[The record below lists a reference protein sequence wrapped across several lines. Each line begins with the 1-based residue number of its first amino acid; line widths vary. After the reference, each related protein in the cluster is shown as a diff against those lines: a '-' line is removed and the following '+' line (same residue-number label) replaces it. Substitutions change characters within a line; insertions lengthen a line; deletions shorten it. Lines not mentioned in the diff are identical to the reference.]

1 MTLSKILALMVTQKV
16 RSYFLVFVQIV
27 FLMSVYQIDTKAQK
41 VNRVDPPFW
50 YTHMKAP
57 QLQLLLIGENLR
69 NCDIDIKSGPGK
81 IANWNSLDENQEY
94 AILTLEFAERLSDEV
109 ATITFRLKGDKKS
122 TFTYDL
128 KPRNSHQP
136 LGLDPT
142 DFMYLITPDRFANGD
157 PSNDVVESMEQN
169 TIDRKD
175 GYQRHGGDIQGITQH
190 LDYIKALGVTSLWI
204 NPVYENNQDH
214 ESYHG
219 YAITDFYNVDERLGG
234 NEAFAELSKELHE
247 NDMKLIKDVIYNH
260 MGSKNYLAKNP
271 PTEDWFHQWPEEE
284 WNQEKGYTRT
294 SYRATTL
301 LDPYAAE
308 RDKEIFRNG
317 WFDHHMPD
325 INQQNPEVQR
335 YLIQQTIWW
344 IETFGIDALRVDTY
358 AYPDQEFMH
367 QWALAVL
374 EEYPS
379 LFIFAETWVHGEV
392 TQAFFVDEL
401 VQKLPE
407 DLKDNFSVTDFQLYY
422 SINNMLNEDFGWTN
436 GAASVYYTLVEDR
449 LYQHP
454 ENLVTFADNHD
465 LARYF
470 GVVGKDLRK
479 FKAGLALMATTRG
492 IPQMYY
498 GTELLMDATNGH
510 GAIREDVEGGW
521 PGDARNEFTAAG
533 RDSLQNEAFDYVA
546 RLFQWRKANPELTQ
560 APLKHFVPEEGVYT
574 YARMSEGKS
583 VWVIINAN
591 KEAKTVRTKRYNELF
606 SGYTKMKD
614 ISKKEPKTRAIPE
627 SLTLEPYQAMV
638 LELE

>member
-1 MTLSKILALMVTQKV
+1 MATQKV
-16 RSYFLVFVQIV
+16 RFYFLVFLQAF
-27 FLMSVYQIDTKAQK
+27 FLISVYQLDMKAQS
-41 VNRVDPPFW
+41 VSRVDPPFW
-50 YTHMKAP
+50 YTNMNAP
-57 QLQLLLIGENLR
+57 QLQLLLIGENLQ

-81 IANWNSLDENQEY
+81 IADWNPLDENQEY
-94 AILTLEFAERLSDEV
+94 AILTLEFKENLLEEA

-122 TFTYDL
+122 TFTYEL

-157 PSNDVVESMEQN
+157 ASNDIIEDFEQN
-169 TIDRKD
+169 TIDRND
-175 GYQRHGGDIQGITQH
+175 GYQRHGGDLQGITQH
-190 LDYIKALGVTSLWI
+190 LDYIKELGVTSLWI

-219 YAITDFYNVDERLGG
+219 YAITDFYNVDPRLGG
-234 NEAFAELSKELHE
+234 NRAFKELTDALHD
-247 NDMKLIKDVIYNH
+247 NDMKILKDVVYNH
-260 MGSKNYLAKNP
+260 MGSNNYLAKNP
-271 PTEDWFHQWPEEE
+271 PSEDWFHQWPEEE

-308 RDKEIFRNG
+308 KDKEIFRNG

-325 INQQNPEVQR
+325 LNQKNSVVQQ

-401 VQKLPE
+401 VQKLPD

-422 SINNMLNEDFGWTN
+422 SINSMLNEDFGWTN

-454 ENLVTFADNHD
+454 ENMVTFADNHD

-479 FKAGLALMATTRG
+479 FKAGMALLATMRG
-492 IPQMYY
+492 IPQLYY

-521 PGDARNEFTAAG
+521 PEDTRNEFIASG

-546 RLFQWRKANPELTQ
+546 RLFQWRQSHGDLMKGKLIQ
-560 APLKHFVPEEGVYT
+560 FVPEDGIYS
-574 YARMSEGKS
+574 YARSSGDQT
-583 VWVIINAN
+583 VWVIINAS
-591 KEAKTVRTKRYNELF
+591 KEMKTVGTDRFKEIHSGF
-606 SGYTKMKD
+606 SSMKD
-614 ISKKEPKTRAIPE
+614 VSVAEPKSMNIPSE
-627 SLTLEPYQAMV
+627 IKLEPYQALV

>member
-1 MTLSKILALMVTQKV
+1 MAHPKINAFIFNTLITILLIAAIQEGTV
-16 RSYFLVFVQIV
+16 
-27 FLMSVYQIDTKAQK
+27 AQK
-41 VNRVDPPFW
+41 VNRIDPPFW
-50 YTHMKAP
+50 FTNMQYP
-57 QLQLLLIGENLR
+57 QLQLLLIGEDLQK
-69 NCDIDIKSGPGK
+69 CTIDIIDGPGK
-81 IANWNSLDENQEY
+81 ISKWLPLDNNPEY
-94 AILTLEFAERLSDEV
+94 AIVYIDFSEGLLEDAS
-109 ATITFRLKGDKKS
+109 TIDFRIKGKRKTTFS
-122 TFTYDL
+122 YEL
-128 KPRNSHQP
+128 KPKNSHQP
-136 LGLDPT
+136 QGLDPT

-157 PSNDVVESMEQN
+157 PSNDIVEDFEQN
-169 TIDRKD
+169 TINRED
-175 GYQRHGGDIQGITQH
+175 GYQRHGGDLEGITQH
-190 LDYIKALGVTSLWI
+190 LDYIKELGVTALWI

-219 YAITDFYNVDERLGG
+219 YAITDFYNVDARLGG
-234 NEAFAELSKELHE
+234 NNAYQQLINALHQS
-247 NDMKLIKDVIYNH
+247 DMKIIKDVVYNH
-260 MGSKNYLAKNP
+260 MGSNNYLAKNP
-271 PTEDWFHQWPEEE
+271 PTEDWFHQWPEKE
-284 WNQEKGYTRT
+284 WNQEKNYTRT

-308 RDKEIFRNG
+308 RDKELFRNG

-325 INQQNPEVQR
+325 INQQNPEVQQ

-358 AYPDQEFMH
+358 AYPDQDFMH
-367 QWALAVL
+367 QWALAVFQ
-374 EEYPS
+374 EYPS

-401 VQKLPE
+401 VKKLPE

-454 ENLVTFADNHD
+454 ESMVTFADNHD

-479 FKAGLALMATTRG
+479 FKAGMALLATTRG
-492 IPQMYY
+492 IPQLYY

-521 PGDARNEFTAAG
+521 PNDERNEFTREG
-533 RDSLQNEAFDYVA
+533 RDSLQNEAFDYVS
-546 RLFQWRKANPELTQ
+546 RLFQWRLDNPVLANGSLTQ
-560 APLKHFVPEEGVYT
+560 FVPEDGVYS
-574 YARMSEGKS
+574 YARKQNNQT

-591 KEAKTVRTKRYNELF
+591 KDAKTVGTERFKEIH
-606 SGYTKMKD
+606 SSYTTMKD
-614 ISKKEPKTRAIPE
+614 VSVEEPKSMEIPAE
-627 SLTLEPYQAMV
+627 ITLEPYQAMV
-638 LELE
+638 LELK